1 MREFI
6 GGKISID
13 GRKLPFEI
21 VTAYDYAIAK
31 RWIKDE
37 ADFENT
43 YEENSGK
50 YELITDILA
59 LKSSHFLLRRCSHS
73 CGSLPDSIY
82 YIMNV
87 KCIEL
92 NQKYGEEFDF
102 DMIYG
107 SNPISI

>member
-1 MREFI
+1 MREYI
-6 GGKISID
+6 DGKISID
-13 GRKLPFEI
+13 GRNLPFRV
-21 VTAYDYAIAK
+21 VTAFDYAIAK

-37 ADFENT
+37 SDFENS
-43 YEENSGK
+43 YEK
-50 YELITDILA
+50 YYDKYTLISEILA
-59 LKSSHFLLRRCSHS
+59 LKSSHFLLRRVSHS
-73 CGSLPDSIY
+73 CGSLSDSIY